1 MIKKRFMTKKVFL
14 ADIKPVPLQMR
25 TANDAAWRGGK
36 WRKMSDYV
44 AALWRFLSDYVADY
58 GGFCRTMWRKMADFV
73 GLVAD
78 YGNGKKDGYGIFS
91 ILNGKTPRRI
101 S

>member
-1 MIKKRFMTKKVFL
+1 MGFSQSSMAKRRGAFPDGFFSLSSVSSVVNKKF
-14 ADIKPVPLQMR
+14 
-25 TANDAAWRGGK
+25 
-36 WRKMSDYV
+36 
-44 AALWRFLSDYVADY
+44 Y
-58 GGFCRTMWRKMADFV
+58 GGFCRTVWRKMADFV